1 MSSITGRAHADTPI
15 LIGASSCL
23 LGQRVRYNGEHKR
36 DAYIT
41 GTLAAFFELVP
52 VCPEMAIGLGVPRDP
67 IRLAGDPVRPRA
79 VGVHDP
85 ALDVTAALEDYGRRV
100 ARELAGL
107 SGYILKSR
115 SPSCGLQNVPV
126 FRDDGQVTGA
136 ASGVYASALTA
147 ALPLL
152 PVEEETRLVDP
163 AVRCNFIERVFAYRR
178 WQALLASGLTAARLA
193 EFHAAHAL
201 TLMAHGARH
210 YRRLSRVLARPG
222 GPRDGPAHDYGAAFM
237 QALKDPAT
245 RRRHTGA
252 LLCALRRLKLSTA
265 ERDELRGLIA
275 AYHAGR
281 ASLREPVAL
290 LCRHAGNRA
299 DEFLVKQV
307 YLHPHELMLR
317 EE

>member
-1 MSSITGRAHADTPI
+1 MSSITGRTHADTPI
-15 LIGASSCL
+15 RIGTSSCL
-23 LGQRVRYNGEHKR
+23 LGQPVRYNGEHKR

-67 IRLAGDPVRPRA
+67 IRLTGDLVRPRA

-85 ALDVTAALEDYGRRV
+85 ARDVTAVLEDYGRCV

-107 SGYILKSR
+107 SGYILKNR
-115 SPSCGLQNVPV
+115 SPSCGLQGVPV
-126 FRDDGQVTGA
+126 FRDDGQVAGA
-136 ASGVYASALTA
+136 AAGVYARALTA

-152 PVEEETRLVDP
+152 PVEEETRLADP
-163 AVRCNFIERVFAYRR
+163 AARRNFIERVFAYRR
-178 WQALLASGLTAARLA
+178 WQALLTSGLTAARLA
-193 EFHAAHAL
+193 EFHAVHAL

-210 YRRLSRVLARPG
+210 CRRLSRLLARPEG
-222 GPRDGPAHDYGAAFM
+222 SPDGLARDYGATFM

-245 RRRHTGA
+245 RRRHTGV
-252 LLCALRRLKLSTA
+252 LLYALRRLKLSSA
-265 ERDELRGLIA
+265 ERDELRRSIA
-275 AYHAGR
+275 AYQAGR
-281 ASLREPVAL
+281 VSLREPVAL

-317 EE
+317 GE